1 MTVVVSCNNIGD
13 KMKSAEGEYEPLKLE
28 EKIENHWKENK
39 IFEKYLKKD
48 GKKWYWL
55 DGPPFTSGEVHIGT
69 ALNKVIKDAVLRY
82 MTMRG
87 YAPRRQPGWDM
98 HGLPIEVRV
107 ESELKIKNKKD
118 IENKIGVNIFI
129 DKCKEFAIRNM
140 ERMQEQ
146 FINLGVWLD
155 WDNPYMTI
163 NKEYMEAEWWS
174 FKRAWEKDLLAKD
187 LRVIH
192 WCPRCETALAEHE
205 IRGEYRMVKDPSV
218 FVKFKLKNKENEYI
232 VIWTTTPWTLPAN
245 IAVCVHP
252 DFIYAKLKVSFEG
265 KEEYWIMAKNM
276 ANIVLSSFGVKFEI
290 VEETTGRDLEG
301 VKYEHPFLNEM
312 PSQKTFKN
320 AHIVILGDHVTLE
333 EGTGCVHTA
342 PGHGEEDFEV
352 GKLYNL
358 PAYSPLD
365 SRGRF
370 TEGEWKKMFVK
381 DADPL
386 IVESLK
392 KKELLIKFVEIE
404 HKYPF
409 CWRCG
414 SPLIFLATKQW
425 FLRVSKIKED
435 IIRENEKVEW
445 IPGWAAKRYV
455 NGVENVGDWCV
466 SRQRYWGVPLPVWVC
481 EKCGKQIVI
490 GSIQELKEKSTEEI
504 EIHDLHRPSIDPVQ
518 LRCDCGGVMKRVG
531 DVLDVWLDSGS
542 APWASLGYPEKK
554 DLFEKLFPADFIVEG
569 HDQITKWFYSQ
580 QAASVITFDT
590 VPYRKVQMH
599 GFTLD
604 EKGEA
609 MHKSKGNAIP
619 PEEVIEKYGR
629 DTFRFYLL
637 WAVAPWED
645 IRVSWEKIQSVNR
658 MLKILW
664 NVYKFSTTYMVLDN
678 FDPETKYGDIEA
690 HLRIEDRWM
699 LSKINS
705 LTKDLLGVWDTFYFH
720 KITRPLYDFIVD
732 DLSRWYIKLVRSR
745 TWIEKDDPDKRA
757 AYFVLCH
764 ALKTLSKLMAP
775 ITPYISEA
783 VFTNMENKE
792 SVHLTDYPK
801 YEERLIDSEL
811 NEQMN
816 ITRKIVESTAF
827 ARQKAEIKL
836 RWPVSEIVI
845 DSDDEGIKK
854 AIEQFEDILLE
865 QTNSKKI
872 VLEKREFQY
881 KLIPNYKIIGPKL
894 KQDAE
899 KVVTLLEK
907 IDGKV
912 LHDAL
917 EKGDFKIDTFVITKE
932 DVDFELLPPEGY
944 EFVSSDIGNVFVN
957 KTIDAEL
964 KKEAYTRE
972 VVRRIQQM
980 RKEMDLNIEDYI
992 KTSLKCRF
1000 DLDESYIKRE
1010 TRTESLAFKE
1020 GKGYYKKWE
1029 IDSEDV
1035 EIWIE
1040 A

>member
-1 MTVVVSCNNIGD
+1 MNNIGD
-13 KMKSAEGEYEPLKLE
+13 IMKPAEGEYEPLKLE
-28 EKIENHWKENK
+28 KKIDEYWKESK

-69 ALNKVIKDAVLRY
+69 ALNKVIKDTVLRY

-118 IENKIGVNIFI
+118 IENKIGVDIFI
-129 DKCKEFAIRNM
+129 DKCKEFSIKNM
-140 ERMQEQ
+140 QRMQEQ

-232 VIWTTTPWTLPAN
+232 LIWTTTPWTLPAN

-252 DFIYAKLKVSFEG
+252 DFMYAKLKVNFKG

-276 ANIVLSSFGVKFEI
+276 ANIVLSSFDIKFKI
-290 VEETTGRDLEG
+290 VEEFTGKDLEG
-301 VKYEHPFLNEM
+301 VKYEHPFLDEM

-320 AHIVILGDHVTLE
+320 AHTVILGDHVTLE

-365 SRGRF
+365 SKGRF
-370 TEGEWKKMFVK
+370 TEGKWKGMFVK
-381 DADPL
+381 DTDPL
-386 IVESLK
+386 IIEDLK
-392 KKELLIKFVEIE
+392 KKGLLIKFVEIE

-414 SPLIFLATKQW
+414 SPLIFLATEQW
-425 FLRVSKIKED
+425 FLRVSKIKDE

-445 IPGWAAKRYV
+445 IPDWAAKRYV

-481 EKCGKQIVI
+481 EKCEKKTVI
-490 GSIQELKEKSTEEI
+490 GSIKELKEKSVEKI
-504 EIHDLHRPSIDPVQ
+504 EINDLHRPSIDPIK
-518 LRCDCGGVMKRVG
+518 LRCECGGIMKRVD

-542 APWASLGYPEKK
+542 APWASLGYPMKK
-554 DLFEKLFPADFIVEG
+554 ELFEKLFPADFVVEG

-590 VPYRKVQMH
+590 VPYKKVQMH

-609 MHKSKGNAIP
+609 MHKTKGNAIP
-619 PEEVIEKYGR
+619 PEEIIKKYGR

-637 WAVAPWED
+637 WAAASWED
-645 IRVSWEKIQSVNR
+645 IRVSWEKIQSVDR

-664 NVYKFSTTYMVLDN
+664 NIYKFSTTYMSLDN
-678 FDPETKYGDIEA
+678 FDPETRYSDVEEY
-690 HLRIEDRWM
+690 LRIEDKWM

-705 LTKDLLGVWDTFYFH
+705 LTKDISEVWDMFYFH
-720 KITRPLYDFIVD
+720 KVTRPIYDFIVD
-732 DLSRWYIKLVRSR
+732 DFSRWYIKLVRSR
-745 TWIEKDDPDKRA
+745 TWIEKDDPDKKA
-757 AYFVLCH
+757 AYFVLCYV
-764 ALKTLSKLMAP
+764 LKKLSRLMAP
-775 ITPYISEA
+775 ITPYISEHIF
-783 VFTNMENKE
+783 VNIENGE
-792 SVHLTDYPK
+792 SVHLADYPGHD
-801 YEERLIDSEL
+801 ESLIDLGL
-811 NEQMN
+811 NEQMD
-816 ITRKIVESTAF
+816 ITRKIVENVAF
-827 ARQKAEIKL
+827 ARQKAGLKL
-836 RWPVSEIVI
+836 RWPVSEIII
-845 DSDDEGIKK
+845 DSEDKKIRK
-854 AIEQFEDILLE
+854 AIEKFENILLE

-872 VLEKREFQY
+872 VLKKMKLKY
-881 KLIPNYKIIGPKL
+881 KLVPNYKNIGPKF
-894 KQDAE
+894 KQNAE
-899 KVVTLLEK
+899 KVIKLLEK
-907 IDGKV
+907 IDGKI

-917 EKGDFKIDTFVITKE
+917 EKGEFKIDNFVITKE
-932 DVDFELLPPEGY
+932 DVDFELLPPENY
-944 EFVSSDIGNVFVN
+944 DFVSSEIGNVFVN
-957 KTIDAEL
+957 KKIDKEL

-992 KTSLKCRF
+992 KTSLKCSF
-1000 DLDESYIKRE
+1000 DIDEDYIKIE
-1010 TRTESLAFKE
+1010 TRSKVLESKE
-1020 GKGYYKKWE
+1020 GKGYHKKWK

>member
-1 MTVVVSCNNIGD
+1 
-13 KMKSAEGEYEPLKLE
+13 
-28 EKIENHWKENK
+28 
-39 IFEKYLKKD
+39 
-48 GKKWYWL
+48 
-55 DGPPFTSGEVHIGT
+55 
-69 ALNKVIKDAVLRY
+69 
-82 MTMRG
+82 
-87 YAPRRQPGWDM
+87 
-98 HGLPIEVRV
+98 
-107 ESELKIKNKKD
+107 
-118 IENKIGVNIFI
+118 
-129 DKCKEFAIRNM
+129 
-140 ERMQEQ
+140 
-146 FINLGVWLD
+146 
-155 WDNPYMTI
+155 
-163 NKEYMEAEWWS
+163 
-174 FKRAWEKDLLAKD
+174 
-187 LRVIH
+187 
-192 WCPRCETALAEHE
+192 
-205 IRGEYRMVKDPSV
+205 
-218 FVKFKLKNKENEYI
+218 
-232 VIWTTTPWTLPAN
+232 
-245 IAVCVHP
+245 
-252 DFIYAKLKVSFEG
+252 
-265 KEEYWIMAKNM
+265 
-276 ANIVLSSFGVKFEI
+276 
-290 VEETTGRDLEG
+290 
-301 VKYEHPFLNEM
+301 
-312 PSQKTFKN
+312 
-320 AHIVILGDHVTLE
+320 
-333 EGTGCVHTA
+333 
-342 PGHGEEDFEV
+342 
-352 GKLYNL
+352 
-358 PAYSPLD
+358 
-365 SRGRF
+365 
-370 TEGEWKKMFVK
+370 
-381 DADPL
+381 
-386 IVESLK
+386 
-392 KKELLIKFVEIE
+392 
-404 HKYPF
+404 
-409 CWRCG
+409 
-414 SPLIFLATKQW
+414 
-425 FLRVSKIKED
+425 
-435 IIRENEKVEW
+435 
-445 IPGWAAKRYV
+445 
-455 NGVENVGDWCV
+455 
-466 SRQRYWGVPLPVWVC
+466 
-481 EKCGKQIVI
+481 
-490 GSIQELKEKSTEEI
+490 
-504 EIHDLHRPSIDPVQ
+504 
-518 LRCDCGGVMKRVG
+518 
-531 DVLDVWLDSGS
+531 
-542 APWASLGYPEKK
+542 
-554 DLFEKLFPADFIVEG
+554 
-569 HDQITKWFYSQ
+569 
-580 QAASVITFDT
+580 
-590 VPYRKVQMH
+590 
-599 GFTLD
+599 D

>member
-1 MTVVVSCNNIGD
+1 
-13 KMKSAEGEYEPLKLE
+13 
-28 EKIENHWKENK
+28 
-39 IFEKYLKKD
+39 
-48 GKKWYWL
+48 
-55 DGPPFTSGEVHIGT
+55 
-69 ALNKVIKDAVLRY
+69 
-82 MTMRG
+82 
-87 YAPRRQPGWDM
+87 
-98 HGLPIEVRV
+98 
-107 ESELKIKNKKD
+107 
-118 IENKIGVNIFI
+118 
-129 DKCKEFAIRNM
+129 
-140 ERMQEQ
+140 
-146 FINLGVWLD
+146 
-155 WDNPYMTI
+155 
-163 NKEYMEAEWWS
+163 YMEAEWWS

-370 TEGEWKKMFVK
+370 TEGEWKEMFVK

-609 MHKSKGNAIP
+609 M
-619 PEEVIEKYGR
+619 
-629 DTFRFYLL
+629 
-637 WAVAPWED
+637 
-645 IRVSWEKIQSVNR
+645 
-658 MLKILW
+658 
-664 NVYKFSTTYMVLDN
+664 
-678 FDPETKYGDIEA
+678 
-690 HLRIEDRWM
+690 
-699 LSKINS
+699 
-705 LTKDLLGVWDTFYFH
+705 
-720 KITRPLYDFIVD
+720 
-732 DLSRWYIKLVRSR
+732 
-745 TWIEKDDPDKRA
+745 
-757 AYFVLCH
+757 
-764 ALKTLSKLMAP
+764 
-775 ITPYISEA
+775 
-783 VFTNMENKE
+783 
-792 SVHLTDYPK
+792 
-801 YEERLIDSEL
+801 
-811 NEQMN
+811 
-816 ITRKIVESTAF
+816 
-827 ARQKAEIKL
+827 
-836 RWPVSEIVI
+836 
-845 DSDDEGIKK
+845 
-854 AIEQFEDILLE
+854 
-865 QTNSKKI
+865 
-872 VLEKREFQY
+872 
-881 KLIPNYKIIGPKL
+881 
-894 KQDAE
+894 
-899 KVVTLLEK
+899 
-907 IDGKV
+907 
-912 LHDAL
+912 
-917 EKGDFKIDTFVITKE
+917 
-932 DVDFELLPPEGY
+932 
-944 EFVSSDIGNVFVN
+944 
-957 KTIDAEL
+957 
-964 KKEAYTRE
+964 
-972 VVRRIQQM
+972 
-980 RKEMDLNIEDYI
+980 
-992 KTSLKCRF
+992 
-1000 DLDESYIKRE
+1000 
-1010 TRTESLAFKE
+1010 
-1020 GKGYYKKWE
+1020 
-1029 IDSEDV
+1029 
-1035 EIWIE
+1035 
-1040 A
+1040 

>member
-174 FKRAWEKDLLAKD
+174 FKRAWEKDLLARD

-252 DFIYAKLKVSFEG
+252 DFIYAKLKVSFKG

-370 TEGEWKKMFVK
+370 TEGEWKEMFVK

>member
-1 MTVVVSCNNIGD
+1 
-13 KMKSAEGEYEPLKLE
+13 MKSAEGEYEPLKLE
-28 EKIENHWKENK
+28 EKVENYWKENK

-82 MTMRG
+82 MTMKG

-174 FKRAWEKDLLAKD
+174 FKRAWEKDLLARD

-252 DFIYAKLKVSFEG
+252 DFIYAKLKVSFKG

-301 VKYEHPFLNEM
+301 VKYEHPFLSEM

-392 KKELLIKFVEIE
+392 KKGLLIKFVEIE

-678 FDPETKYGDIEA
+678 FDPETKYEDIEE

-801 YEERLIDSEL
+801 YEERLIDSGL

-845 DSDDEGIKK
+845 DSGDEGIKK
-854 AIEQFEDILLE
+854 AIKRFEDILLE

-872 VLEKREFQY
+872 VLKKMGFQY

-899 KVVTLLEK
+899 KVVKLLEK